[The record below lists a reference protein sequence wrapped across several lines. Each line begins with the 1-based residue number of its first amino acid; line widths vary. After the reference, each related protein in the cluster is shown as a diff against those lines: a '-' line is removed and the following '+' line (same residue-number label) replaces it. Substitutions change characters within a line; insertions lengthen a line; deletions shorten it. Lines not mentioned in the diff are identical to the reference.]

1 MMVRATVQTV
11 ALAAILGALLFG
23 FSGDPLWVEAWIFIA
38 TLAVIGIATSSW
50 LMARDPALLRARL
63 SSPVSADQA
72 PAVRTLVAAVGLG
85 FFIWIAAIGLDHR
98 FHGRRLPVWAEGIGV
113 VLMAVGIAL
122 VCWTFA
128 ANSFAAPQVRIQ
140 AERAQTVI
148 DTGPYRF
155 IRHPMC
161 AGGDLYLV
169 GIALLLGSV
178 WGLIGAVALILEIF
192 WRAVGEEKVLRD
204 GLVGYEEYARRVRY
218 RIVPGIWKRP
228 STRL

>member
-1 MMVRATVQTV
+1 MMVRATAQTV
-11 ALAAILGALLFG
+11 ALAAVLGALLFG
-23 FSGDPLWVEAWIFIA
+23 FSGDLHWVEAWIFSAILGA
-38 TLAVIGIATSSW
+38 IGIATSGW

-63 SSPVSADQA
+63 SSPISADQV

-85 FFIWIAAIGLDHR
+85 FFIWTAAIGLDHR
-98 FHGRRLPVWAEGIGV
+98 FHGRRFPAPVEAAGGV
-113 VLMAVGIAL
+113 MMAVGIGI

-128 ANSFAAPQVRIQ
+128 ANSFAAPQVRVQ

-155 IRHPMC
+155 VRHPMY

-178 WGLIGAVALILEIF
+178 WGLVGSIALFLGVC
-192 WRAVGEEKVLRD
+192 WRAVGEEAILRD
-204 GLVGYEEYARRVRY
+204 GLAGYETYARRMRY
-218 RIVPGIWKRP
+218 RIVPGVW
-228 STRL
+228 